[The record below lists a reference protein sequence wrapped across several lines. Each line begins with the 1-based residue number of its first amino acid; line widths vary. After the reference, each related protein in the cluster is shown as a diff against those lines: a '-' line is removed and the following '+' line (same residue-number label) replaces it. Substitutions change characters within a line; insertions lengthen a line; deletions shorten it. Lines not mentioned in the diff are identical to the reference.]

1 MRTGTDRPP
10 GRIDRLPVVA
20 QPLVCASPSAHPVG
34 ARTMLRTTFQKTVL
48 LGLLTATASAAPVPL
63 GAHASTGGVLSSPGA
78 APAAPRMTPHV
89 RVRGTA
95 IATWFGP
102 GFYGQTTACGQT
114 LTPGVVGV
122 AHRTLPCGTLVRVSY
137 RRHLLTLPVIDRG
150 PYANGADWD
159 LTAEAAR
166 ALGIED
172 TVRIRARV
180 VGSVPNSPTL

>member
-1 MRTGTDRPP
+1 
-10 GRIDRLPVVA
+10 
-20 QPLVCASPSAHPVG
+20 
-34 ARTMLRTTFQKTVL
+34 MLRTTFQKTVVL
-48 LGLLTATASAAPVPL
+48 VLLTATACAVLLPL
-63 GAHASTGGVLSSPGA
+63 RAQASTGGVWSSPGP
-78 APAAPRMTPHV
+78 APAAPRV
-89 RVRGTA
+89 SARSTA

-114 LTPGVVGV
+114 LTPALVGV
-122 AHRTLPCGTLVRVSY
+122 AHRKLACGTLVRVSY
-137 RRHLLTLPVIDRG
+137 RRHGLTLPVIDRG

-180 VGSVPNSPTL
+180 VGSVPNSPTLGLPPDAPAAALAGGASAG

>member
-1 MRTGTDRPP
+1 
-10 GRIDRLPVVA
+10 
-20 QPLVCASPSAHPVG
+20 
-34 ARTMLRTTFQKTVL
+34 MLRTTFQKTVL
-48 LGLLTATASAAPVPL
+48 LVLLTATTGAVPVPL
-63 GAHASTGGVLSSPGA
+63 SAQASTGGASSAPGA
-78 APAAPRMTPHV
+78 APDAPRVAPRASV
-89 RVRGTA
+89 RRTA

-114 LTPGVVGV
+114 LTPVLVGV

-180 VGSVPNSPTL
+180 VGSVPNSPTLGLPPGAPAAALAGGARAG

>member
-1 MRTGTDRPP
+1 
-10 GRIDRLPVVA
+10 
-20 QPLVCASPSAHPVG
+20 
-34 ARTMLRTTFQKTVL
+34 MLRTTFQKTFL
-48 LGLLTATASAAPVPL
+48 LVLLTATAGAVAIPRSAQ
-63 GAHASTGGVLSSPGA
+63 ASTGGTSSVPGR
-78 APAAPRMTPHV
+78 APAAPRV
-89 RVRGTA
+89 GVGGTA

-114 LTPGVVGV
+114 LTPVLVGV
-122 AHRTLPCGTLVRVSY
+122 ANRRLPCGTLVSVSY
-137 RRHLLTLPVIDRG
+137 RGHRLTLPVIDRG

-180 VGSVPNSPTL
+180 VGSVPNSPTLGLPPGAPTASLAGGARAG